1 MEQTSDKMQALVRL
15 ALCGGGAALLY
26 GAAAKL
32 PALEE
37 RRPWLEEHKL
47 QVIALGAAALFGL
60 SLVLVPRPEEE
71 SQPEQPDFCD
81 GYQPVE

>member
-1 MEQTSDKMQALVRL
+1 MAQLSDKTQSLVRL
-15 ALCGGGAALLY
+15 AACGGGAALLY
-26 GAAAKL
+26 GAALRL

-37 RRPWLEEHKL
+37 HRAWLEEHKL

-60 SLVLVPRPEEE
+60 SLVLVPRQGGEGADPPAE
-71 SQPEQPDFCD
+71 DCG